1 MRSGTTL
8 AALTGAVLLLTSP
21 TSRAATAEDGSP
33 TGAAP
38 ANAAGSGPQTS
49 PPAPARRR
57 GHAHRVKTTGAGPA
71 LRSGSAL
78 VVDESTSAVL
88 FSKHAD
94 VATPIASITKLMTA
108 LVVLEA
114 SQPLDEELEIT
125 PDDQSHGKRSV
136 SRLAVGTRLSRG
148 DLLHLALMAS
158 ENRAAHALGRSYPG
172 GLPACVAAM
181 NAKARALGMT
191 STQFVEPTGLS
202 SDNVA
207 SPEDLSKLVI
217 AAAHSPTIQAYST
230 DSRYAVP
237 VGRRLV
243 EFRNTDSLVSSPSWN
258 IVVQKTGYIAEAG
271 RCLVMKA
278 VIEGRAI
285 VIVLLDSVGR
295 HTRLADARRV
305 KRYLESRL
313 SAEAIR
319 AASAKA

>member
-8 AALTGAVLLLTSP
+8 AGFLGAVLLLTSP
-21 TSRAATAEDGSP
+21 ASRAASADAGGVQ
-33 TGAAP
+33 GAASASAAGDP
-38 ANAAGSGPQTS
+38 AN
-49 PPAPARRR
+49 PPRAPARR
-57 GHAHRVKTTGAGPA
+57 HAHARRVRSGPEGPA

-78 VVDESTSAVL
+78 VLDESTSVVL

-94 VATPIASITKLMTA
+94 LATPIASITKLMTA
-108 LVVLEA
+108 LVVLDA
-114 SQPLDEELEIT
+114 NQPLDEEIEIT
-125 PDDQSHGKRSV
+125 ADDQSLGKGSA

-158 ENRAAHALGRSYPG
+158 ENRAAHALGRGYPG

-181 NAKARALGMT
+181 NARARALGMA
-191 STQFVEPTGLS
+191 STHFVEPTGLS

-217 AAAHSPTIQAYST
+217 AASQSQTIQAYST
-230 DSRYAVP
+230 DSRYVVP

-243 EFRNTDSLVSSPSWN
+243 EYRNTDSLVSSPSWN

-285 VIVLLDSVGR
+285 VIVLLDSVGKQ
-295 HTRLADARRV
+295 TRLADARRV

-313 SAEAIR
+313 SAAAIR
-319 AASAKA
+319 AASARA